1 MGWIDRLLGG
11 WMVARHS
18 KIGRALLNAR
28 QPQKA
33 EQHFRKALA
42 LDPGSS
48 STRSHLGKALLDQ
61 GRLGEAEPLLLSAL
75 EGNRA
80 DAVTRNRVGTLFR
93 QQGKQADAEAH
104 FREAIRLAPEL
115 ADAYNNLGGVLN
127 EQGRAE
133 EAEESFRRAVA
144 REPTHA
150 VAWCNLGIVLSDK
163 GMLQDAAKCF
173 RTALEADPDYFY
185 PRLTLVMNELK
196 EVYESEDEMAR
207 SRAAYGRALE
217 DLRRRMPQG
226 EAEIAAAAETVG
238 WVTPFYLAYQGQND
252 RDLQRSYGEFI
263 CALMARR
270 YPELASAPAMPPIEG
285 KALRIGVVSGF
296 FFDHSVWKNPIR
308 GWIQNID
315 RSRYEIHGYYTGYR
329 PGDAETAAA
338 RSTCAQFVE
347 GLSFE
352 ALAARIRAD
361 RLHALIFPEIG
372 MDPVTVK
379 LAALRLAPVQCNS
392 WGHPVTSGMPTI
404 DYYLS
409 SELMEPPAGDDFYT
423 EELVRLPN
431 LSVHYTPPA
440 YPSRQLR
447 REEIGLRSTAVVLF
461 CAQSLFKYLPRYD
474 DVFARIARAL
484 PDSQF
489 VFISSQHSRQT
500 TETFQ
505 RRVAQAFDRERLDV
519 RRHVV
524 VLPRM
529 DGSTFHAVAR
539 LSDIFLDSIGWSG
552 CNSALECMSCGLP
565 AITCEG
571 DAMRGRHTYAFLK
584 MMGLEQLIA
593 SDVNSYVELAVRLG
607 RDSGRRDELRKEVVE
622 RFPRVA
628 GDLECV
634 RALETFLDRVVTSSG
649 DVAGRRSMNPENAT
663 M

>member
-1 MGWIDRLLGG
+1 MLFAWINRLPRG
-11 WMVARHS
+11 WMAARHN

-33 EQHFRKALA
+33 EQHFRRALT

-61 GRLGEAEPLLLSAL
+61 GRLGEAEPLLLGAL

-93 QQGKQADAEAH
+93 QLGKQADAEAH
-104 FREAIRLAPEL
+104 FREAIRLAPDL

-127 EQGRAE
+127 EQGKAE
-133 EAEESFRRAVA
+133 EAEASFRRAVA

-150 VAWCNLGIVLSDK
+150 VAWCNLGLVLSNK
-163 GMLQDAAKCF
+163 GMLQEAEKCF

-185 PRLTLVMNELK
+185 PRLTLVMNQLK
-196 EVYESEDEMAR
+196 EVYESEDEIAR
-207 SRAAYGRALE
+207 SRAAYGQALD

-226 EAEIAAAAETVG
+226 EAQIAAAAETVG

-270 YPELASAPAMPPIEG
+270 YPELASAPAMPPIDG
-285 KALRIGVVSGF
+285 RPLRIGVVSGF

-315 RSRYEIHGYYTGYR
+315 RSRYEIHGYYTSHGQ
-329 PGDAETAAA
+329 DAETAAA
-338 RSTCAQFVE
+338 QSSCAHFVE

-352 ALAARIRAD
+352 ALAAKIRAD
-361 RLHALIFPEIG
+361 KLHALIFPEIG

-379 LAALRLAPVQCNS
+379 LAALRLAPIQCNS

-404 DYYLS
+404 NYYLS
-409 SELMEPPAGDDFYT
+409 SELMEPQAGDDFYT

-440 YPSRQLR
+440 YPLRELR

-474 DVFARIARAL
+474 EVFARIARGHD
-484 PDSQF
+484 DSQF

-500 TETFQ
+500 TEIFQ
-505 RRVAQAFDRERLDV
+505 RRVARAFEREGLDV

-529 DGSTFHAVAR
+529 DGATFHAVAR
-539 LSDIFLDSIGWSG
+539 LSDLFLDSIGWSG
-552 CNSALECMSCGLP
+552 CNSALECMKCGLP

-571 DAMRGRHTYAFLK
+571 NSMRGRHTYAFLK

-593 SDVNSYVELAVRLG
+593 SDVNSYVELAVRLARNPG
-607 RDSGRRDELRKEVVE
+607 WRNELRREVVE
-622 RFPRVA
+622 RVPRIL
-628 GDLECV
+628 GDMKCV
-634 RALETFLDRVVTSSG
+634 RALEAFLYRAVHK
-649 DVAGRRSMNPENAT
+649 NPT
-663 M
+663 KR

>member
-1 MGWIDRLLGG
+1 LLFRWIARLLRGR
-11 WMVARHS
+11 MAAKHNR
-18 KIGRALLNAR
+18 IGRDLLNAR

-33 EQHFRKALA
+33 EPHFRRALT

-61 GRLGEAEPLLLSAL
+61 GRVGEAEPLLLSAL
-75 EGNRA
+75 EANPA
-80 DAVTRNRVGTLFR
+80 DAVTRNRVGMLFR
-93 QQGKQADAEAH
+93 QQGKHADAEAH
-104 FREAIRLAPEL
+104 FREALRLSPDL

-127 EQGRAE
+127 EQGKAE
-133 EAEESFRRAVA
+133 QAEESFRRAVA

-163 GMLQDAAKCF
+163 GMMQDAAKCF

-185 PRLTLVMNELK
+185 PRLTLVMNELQ
-196 EVYESEDEMAR
+196 EVYESEEEIAR
-207 SRAAYGRALE
+207 SRAAYGRALDE
-217 DLRRRMPQG
+217 LRRRMPQG

-252 RDLQRSYGEFI
+252 RDLQRRYGEFI

-270 YPELASAPAMPPIEG
+270 YPELASPPAMPPIDG
-285 KALRIGVVSGF
+285 QPLRIGVVSGF
-296 FFDHSVWKNPIR
+296 FYNHSVWKIPIR

-315 RSRYEIHGYYTGYR
+315 RSRYEIHGYYTGHLQ
-329 PGDAETAAA
+329 DAETAVA

-352 ALAARIRAD
+352 ALAAKIRAD

-372 MDPVTVK
+372 MEPVTVK

-392 WGHPVTSGMPTI
+392 LGHPVTSGMPTI

-409 SELMEPPAGDDFYT
+409 SDLMEPETGADSYT

-431 LSVHYTPPA
+431 LALCYAPPA
-440 YPSRQLR
+440 YPR
-447 REEIGLRSTAVVLF
+447 RELSREDIGLRSTAVVLF
-461 CAQSLFKYLPRYD
+461 CAQSQFKYLPRYD
-474 DVFARIARAL
+474 EVFARIARQL
-484 PDSQF
+484 DDSQF

-505 RRVAQAFDRERLDV
+505 RRVARAFEREGLDV

-529 DGSTFHAVAR
+529 DGATFHAVAR
-539 LSDIFLDSIGWSG
+539 VSDIFLDSIGWSG
-552 CNSALECMSCGLP
+552 CNSAIECMTCGLP

-571 DAMRGRHTYAFLK
+571 DTMRARHNYAFLK
-584 MMGLEQLIA
+584 MMGLERLIA
-593 SDVNSYVELAVRLG
+593 RDVDSYVELAVRVA
-607 RDSGRRDELRKEVVE
+607 RDSGWRDELRKELAA
-622 RFPRVA
+622 RLPRTL
-628 GDLECV
+628 GDLQCV
-634 RALETFLDRVVTSSG
+634 RALEAFLWRAVTQRSRSS
-649 DVAGRRSMNPENAT
+649 DLET
-663 M
+663 T